1 MKELTSWET
10 DVPETGLVLVD
21 FWAPWCGP
29 CKMMLPILEELDAE
43 LETITVVKVN
53 ADNNEDLVK
62 LFNISSIPT
71 IIIFKDGEPVSTLT
85 GAKNKAFLIQEI
97 AKCL

>member
-85 GAKNKAFLIQEI
+85 GAKNKAVLIQEI
-97 AKCL
+97 AKYL